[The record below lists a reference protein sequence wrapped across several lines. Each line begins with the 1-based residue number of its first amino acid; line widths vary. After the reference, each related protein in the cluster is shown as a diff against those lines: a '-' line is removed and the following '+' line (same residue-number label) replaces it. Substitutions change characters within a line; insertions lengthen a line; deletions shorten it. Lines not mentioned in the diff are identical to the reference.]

1 MSSKQD
7 TDKLSDRGIDT
18 CCDDNKSVFLATYS
32 SGRTWLLCP
41 YCSEDEAFKNG
52 LTSKTRIGS

>member
-7 TDKLSDRGIDT
+7 LNKISDKIDT
-18 CCDDNKSVFLATYS
+18 CCDDNKTVFLATYS
-32 SGRTWLLCP
+32 SGRSWLLCP

-52 LTSKTRIGS
+52 LTSKTRIGN